1 MIPVSKQARAILTG
15 LVETF
20 DAIDR
25 VNGLE
30 QREAQLRATIADLE
44 KASAAAFDK
53 LSKCA
58 AETAAAQNEAMT
70 IVEQAKADGDTIK
83 RRLAA
88 EGEDILAAAKDAA
101 AKAKA
106 KENASEAAERKAK
119 AGLAEAEA
127 KIAERSKALADIEAK
142 IEAAKA
148 AAREKFGV

>member
-58 AETAAAQNEAMT
+58 AETAAVQNEALA
-70 IVEQAKADGDTIK
+70 IVEQAKADGETIK

-119 AGLAEAEA
+119 AGLADAEKKLAELEPKIAKAQEIIAEA
-127 KIAERSKALADIEAK
+127 DAISAVRKK
-142 IEAAKA
+142 
-148 AAREKFGV
+148 V